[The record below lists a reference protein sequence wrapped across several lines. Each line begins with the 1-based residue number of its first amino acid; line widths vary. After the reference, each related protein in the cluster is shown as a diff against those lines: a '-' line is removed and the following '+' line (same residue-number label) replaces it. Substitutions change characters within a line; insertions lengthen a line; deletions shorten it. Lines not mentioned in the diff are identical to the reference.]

1 MCILDIKKIIRSI
14 KIRQYLDKRK
24 QRRNRYSSNYIKS
37 IQPYKYKIGDILFSP
52 DYILKDNNAVESK
65 IWKVKII
72 AHVDTPENIKQV
84 IGDGYK
90 CKPLNLRQGEYF
102 HNTKFDNSLFKSY
115 SAAFKYLQQR
125 VSFIGRELDYDNW
138 IDHPY

>member
-1 MCILDIKKIIRSI
+1 MCILDIKKIIRYI

-37 IQPYKYKIGDILFSP
+37 IQPYKYKIGDILFSS
-52 DYILKDNNAVESK
+52 DYILKDDGAVESK

-84 IGDGYK
+84 AGDSYK

-102 HNTKFDNSLFKSY
+102 HNNKFDNNLFKSY
-115 SAAFKYLQQR
+115 SAAFKHLQKR
-125 VSFIGRELDYDNW
+125 VSFIGRELKYDNW
-138 IDHPY
+138 IDYPY